1 MDMYKKLLTPDK
13 MHMSDMEMIALIV
26 LEILGQDSPLPPTT
40 FLSISNISDYIP
52 YNGKPLKQDSCIK
65 L

>member
-26 LEILGQDSPLPPTT
+26 LEILGQESPLPPTA

-52 YNGKPLKQDSCIK
+52 YNSKPLKQDK
-65 L
+65 Y